1 MPRYPRALSESG
13 IYHVMIRGVNKMPIF
28 LDQDDNTRFL
38 DTLIRMKSEG
48 EYTLYAYCLMKNH
61 AHLLIKE
68 EGDPLSRTMK
78 RIGVSYS
85 YYFNKKYDR
94 VGHLFQD
101 RFRSERIET
110 DDYLLSCIR
119 YIHNNPVKASI
130 VNDPSNYKWSS
141 YNIYIN
147 KAENE
152 EEIISTELILNM
164 FSENQNKAI
173 KEFEKFTILGSEDE
187 FIDIEEL
194 EEDMGD
200 VEGEQLKKIQ
210 EILNNYNLTL
220 EEFAEMEDRKTR
232 TAIIKEIYA
241 SMTISTRE
249 MAELIGWSKDTI
261 SRALRK

>member
-1 MPRYPRALSESG
+1 
-13 IYHVMIRGVNKMPIF
+13 MPIF
-28 LDQDDNTRFL
+28 IDGDDNSRFL
-38 DTLIRMKSEG
+38 DTLIKMKSQG

-68 EGDPLSRTMK
+68 EGDSLSRTMK

-130 VNDPSNYKWSS
+130 VNEPSNYKWSS

-147 KAENE
+147 KVENE
-152 EEIISTELILNM
+152 GEIISTEPILGM
-164 FSENQNKAI
+164 FSQNQDKAI
-173 KEFEKFTILGSEDE
+173 KEFKKFTAFSSEDE
-187 FIDIEEL
+187 FIDIQEL
-194 EEDMGD
+194 EEYIGD
-200 VEGEQLKKIQ
+200 VQEEQLKKIQ
-210 EILNNYNLTL
+210 EILKNYNLNL
-220 EEFAEMEDRKTR
+220 EEFAEMEDRKIR
-232 TAIIKEIYA
+232 TAIIKEIYS
-241 SMTISTRE
+241 SMAITTRE

-261 SRALRK
+261 SRALRR

>member
-1 MPRYPRALSESG
+1 MPRYPRSLSESG

-28 LDQDDNTRFL
+28 LDQDDNARFL
-38 DTLIRMKSEG
+38 DTLTKIKSQG

-68 EGDPLSRTMK
+68 EGDSLSRTMK

-85 YYFNKKYDR
+85 YYFNKKHDR

-152 EEIISTELILNM
+152 GEIISTELILNM
-164 FSENQNKAI
+164 FSENKNDAI
-173 KEFEKFTILGSEDE
+173 RRFEKFTTLSSEDG

-194 EEDMGD
+194 EKNVEDD
-200 VEGEQLKKIQ
+200 KLNRIEAILKD
-210 EILNNYNLTL
+210 YNLTL
-220 EEFAEMEDRKTR
+220 KEFAEIKDRKTR
-232 TAIIKEIYA
+232 TAIIKEID
-241 SMTISTRE
+241 SSLEISARE
-249 MAELIGWSKDTI
+249 MSKLIGWSRDTI
-261 SRALRK
+261 MRDLRR

>member
-1 MPRYPRALSESG
+1 MPRYARDLSESG
-13 IYHVMIRGVNKMPIF
+13 IYHVMIRGINKMSIF
-28 LDQDDNTRFL
+28 SDQDDNTRFL
-38 DTLIRMKSEG
+38 DTLVRMKDKG

-85 YYFNKKYDR
+85 SYFNKKYDR

-119 YIHNNPVKASI
+119 YIHNNPIKASI
-130 VNDPSNYKWSS
+130 VKDPSDYKWSS
-141 YNIYIN
+141 YNIYID

-152 EEIISTELILNM
+152 DEIISTEFVLNM

-173 KEFEKFTILGSEDE
+173 KEFIKFTTLKNEDE
-187 FIDIEEL
+187 FIDIGESREYSEGKKLTQVEEMLQKYELGLEEL
-194 EEDMGD
+194 AECKDMKIRTA
-200 VEGEQLKKIQ
+200 VLK
-210 EILNNYNLTL
+210 EIRDQTNMSLREMENLTGL
-220 EEFAEMEDRKTR
+220 
-232 TAIIKEIYA
+232 
-241 SMTISTRE
+241 
-249 MAELIGWSKDTI
+249 SKSTI
-261 SRALRK
+261 SRALKK

>member
-1 MPRYPRALSESG
+1 MPRYPRVLSESG

-38 DTLIRMKSEG
+38 DTLIRMKSEE

-68 EGDPLSRTMK
+68 ETDSLSRSMK

-85 YYFNKKYDR
+85 QYFNKKYNR

-110 DDYLLSCIR
+110 DGYLLSCMR

-130 VNDPSNYKWSS
+130 VKDPSDYKWSS

-147 KAENE
+147 EAKNEN
-152 EEIISTELILNM
+152 EIISTGFVLNM
-164 FSENQNKAI
+164 FSGNQNKTI
-173 KEFEKFTILGSEDE
+173 KEFIKFTTMNNDNEDE
-187 FIDIEEL
+187 FIDIEEI
-194 EEDMGD
+194 EDGD
-200 VEGEQLKKIQ
+200 EGRKLKQAEKILQ
-210 EILNNYNLTL
+210 KHDLDLDSLANCKDMKVRAIVLKDIKDKTNMTIR
-220 EEFAEMEDRKTR
+220 EMEELTGLSK
-232 TAIIKEIYA
+232 
-241 SMTISTRE
+241 STIGRV
-249 MAELIGWSKDTI
+249 LKG
-261 SRALRK
+261 